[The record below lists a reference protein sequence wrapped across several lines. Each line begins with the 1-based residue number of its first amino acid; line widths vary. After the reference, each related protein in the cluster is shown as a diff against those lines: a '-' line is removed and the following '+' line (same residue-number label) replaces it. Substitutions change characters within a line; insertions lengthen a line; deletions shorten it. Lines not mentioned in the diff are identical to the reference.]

1 MGNESSISGKE
12 IGIMRIKKNDLF
24 IGIYIMCAI
33 LFFIIS
39 IPSGLLDVL
48 LAFNI
53 AIAFIILFNAL
64 YAKEV
69 LDMASFPTILLFTTL
84 FRISL
89 NVSSTKLILTNGDAG
104 KVVETFGEFVGGGT
118 LVIGI
123 IIFIILIIVQ
133 FVVINKGSERVA
145 EVTARFTLDA
155 MAGKQMAIDSDLNTG
170 AITDKEAAERRKKL
184 QQENSFFGSMDGA
197 TKYVK
202 GDATAGLIITGIN
215 LVGGIIMGMMYG
227 GLSINEALQKYTI
240 LTIGDGLCSQ
250 IPSLLISLSTGILV
264 TKSSSEGELGDEM
277 VGQLFSIDRVL
288 LMVGVALAALG
299 ILTPL
304 PIYIFVPFGLV
315 LVILSQKVKAKAGE
329 AKIEE
334 EVEKEETEAQEIRKP
349 ENVVSLLNVDPIEL
363 EFGYGIIPLADVN
376 QGGDLL
382 DRVVMIRRQIAL
394 ELGAVVPIIRLRDN
408 IQLNP
413 NQYIIKIKG
422 IQVSEGE
429 ILFDH
434 YMAMN
439 PGYVEEEITGIP
451 TFEPSFHLPAIW
463 ITEGQR
469 ERAESLGY
477 TVVDPP
483 SIIATHLTEVIRQHI
498 AELLT
503 RQDVQNLINN
513 IKDNNS
519 ALVDELVP
527 KLLSIG
533 EIQKVLQNLLS
544 EGISIRDL
552 VTIFETLADHAS
564 VTRDTDILTEY
575 VRQSLKRA
583 ISGKYFSPNEVT
595 NVITLDPAVEQEIM
609 GAVKNTEQGSYL
621 ALDPERVK
629 KIIGSLTEQLKKLE
643 DMGRNPIVITSP
655 IVRLYFKKLASDYFK
670 DIIVISYNEVES
682 NVELQSVGMVTA

>member
-1 MGNESSISGKE
+1 MK
-12 IGIMRIKKNDLF
+12 IKKNDLF
-24 IGIYIMCAI
+24 IGIYLLAAV

-39 IPSGLLDVL
+39 IPSWLLDIL
-48 LAFNI
+48 LAINI
-53 AIAFIILFNAL
+53 LVAMVVLFNSL
-64 YAKEV
+64 FAKEV
-69 LDMASFPTILLFTTL
+69 LDMASFPTMLLFTTI

-89 NVSSTKLILTNGDAG
+89 NVSSTKLILKNGDAG
-104 KVVETFGEFVGGGT
+104 KVVDTFGKFVGGGN

-133 FVVINKGSERVA
+133 FIVINKGSERVA

-215 LVGGIIMGMMYG
+215 LVGGIVMGMVYG
-227 GLSINEALQKYTI
+227 GLSINDALSKYTI
-240 LTIGDGLCSQ
+240 LTIGDGLSSQ
-250 IPSLLISLSTGILV
+250 IPSLLISLATGILV
-264 TKSSSEGELGDEM
+264 TKASSDGELGDEI
-277 VGQLFSIDRVL
+277 VGQLFSMDRVL
-288 LMVGVALAALG
+288 IMVGAALSVLG

-304 PIYIFVPFGLV
+304 PWYIFVPLGAALIFYGRKLGT
-315 LVILSQKVKAKAGE
+315 KAGE

-334 EVEKEETEAQEIRKP
+334 SAEQEENEAQEIRKP

-413 NQYIIKIKG
+413 NQYVIKIKG

-463 ITEGQR
+463 ITESQR

-483 SIIATHLTEVIRQHI
+483 SIIVTHLTEVIRQHI

-519 ALVDELVP
+519 TLIDELVP
-527 KLLSIG
+527 KLMGIG
-533 EIQKVLQNLLS
+533 EIQKVLQNLLE

-552 VTIFETLADHAS
+552 VTILETLADHAA
-564 VTRDTDILTEY
+564 VTRDPDILTEY
-575 VRQSLKRA
+575 ARQGLKRA
-583 ISGKYFSPNEVT
+583 ISSKYFTVGEVT
-595 NVITLDPAVEQEIM
+595 NVVTVDPAIEQEIM
-609 GAVKNTEQGSYL
+609 NSVKNTEQGSYL
-621 ALDPERVK
+621 SLDPERSK
-629 KIIGSLTEQLKKLE
+629 KIVEALGNELKKLE
-643 DMGRNPIVITSP
+643 DMGKNPIVITSP
-655 IVRLYFKKLASDYFK
+655 IVRMYFRNLAKDYYK